1 MQKLTLWQEL
11 YKYRWLLEQLIAR
24 DLKNKY
30 RKSVLGYLWS
40 VLSPLLMMTVMTIV
54 FSTLFRYQIK
64 NFPVYLLL
72 GQLVFSFFSESS
84 NMGMSAILNN
94 GALIKKIYLPKYIF
108 PLSRILSSFTT
119 TIFSL
124 VALLLVMIITRTQ
137 VHFTVL
143 LVPVVLFYLLLFCIG
158 IGILLSA
165 LMVRFRDLMYL
176 WGVFLTALNY
186 LSAIFYPVSILPN
199 YLKKIML
206 FNPIFDYINMFRKV
220 VLYGQWPS
228 VEEHLIC
235 IGFAVGALLLGSIVF
250 KQRQKDFILYI

>member
-72 GQLVFSFFSESS
+72 GQLVFSFFSEST

-137 VHFTVL
+137 VHFTIL
-143 LVPVVLFYLLLFCIG
+143 LVPVVLLYLLLFCIG
-158 IGILLSA
+158 VGILLSA

-228 VEEHLIC
+228 IEEHLIC
-235 IGFAVGALLLGSIVF
+235 IGFAMGALLLGSIVF